1 MKEANEVR
9 SGYWKD
15 IFLAGLLVVTL
26 FIGGWRTSEETRPAA
41 YGRRLLPHEPETLQQ
56 GSVYYVALTGVDSD
70 PGTETRPWRTIQK
83 AANTLTA
90 GDTVYIKA
98 GTYSERV
105 RPKNSGSAGNF
116 ITYAAYPGD
125 SATIDGVNVS
135 MPSYESGLFQVENR
149 SYIRV
154 SGLRITNVGPYDN
167 NAGILVDSSSHIV
180 IENNYT
186 YNTASSG
193 IGVWGS
199 SYITITNNEVE
210 LACNDGEQECI
221 TVAGTDRF
229 EISNNHVHHGGPG
242 TNGGE
247 GIDAKDGS
255 SNGAIY
261 GNSVH
266 HMSSDRTGIYIDA
279 WDKHT
284 FNINVYRNTICDCS
298 SGITLASEA
307 GGLLENIRITN
318 NIAYHNKVNGLEI
331 GDWGESGIS
340 EHPVENAVF
349 INNTIYDNGYDGWG
363 GGFHVEN
370 PDASGIVV
378 RNNIF
383 SQNLSFQIA
392 DESSLSSADLTVD
405 HNLIH
410 GYRGYDGETY
420 GSDYVEADPR
430 FVDAPGADFHLQASS
445 AAIDA
450 GSSTGAP
457 TDDFAG
463 SQRPQDGDEDG
474 TPATDIGAYEMTA
487 YSDWVYLPVVLR

>member
-1 MKEANEVR
+1 MKAAKKAQPR
-9 SGYWKD
+9 YWKG
-15 IFLAGLLVVTL
+15 ARYASLLMVTL
-26 FIGGWRTSEETRPAA
+26 FLGGWRTSDGAPPATHEWMI
-41 YGRRLLPHEPETLQQ
+41 LPHEPETMQQ
-56 GSVYYVALTGVDSD
+56 RTVYYVAPTGSDSD
-70 PGTETRPWRTIQK
+70 PGTETRPWRTVQK
-83 AANTLTA
+83 GANTLTA

-105 RPKNSGSAGNF
+105 DPVNSGSAGYF

-125 SATIDGVNVS
+125 TVTIDGASIS
-135 MPSYESGLFQVENR
+135 MPSYESGLFQVEDR

-154 SGLRITNVGPYDN
+154 SGLRILNAGPYDN

-186 YNTASSG
+186 YNTVSSG

-199 SYITITNNEVE
+199 SYITITNNEVQ

-247 GIDAKDGS
+247 GIDVKDGS
-255 SNGAIY
+255 SNGDVY
-261 GNSVH
+261 GNHVH
-266 HMSSDRTGIYIDA
+266 HMSSDKTGIYVDA

-284 FNINVYRNTICDCS
+284 FNIDVYRNTIYDCS

-307 GGLLENIRITN
+307 GGLLENVRIAN

-349 INNTIYDNGYDGWG
+349 INNTIYDNGYAGWG
-363 GGFHVEN
+363 GGFHVDN

-383 SQNLSFQIA
+383 SQNLTFQIA
-392 DESSLSSADLTVD
+392 DESSLSGADLTVD

-410 GYRGYDGETY
+410 SYRGYEDETY
-420 GSDYVEADPR
+420 GSDYIETDPR
-430 FVDAPGADFHLQASS
+430 FVDGSGADFHLQASS
-445 AAIDA
+445 PAIDA
-450 GSSTGAP
+450 GSSNDAP
-457 TDDFAG
+457 NDDFAG
-463 SQRPQDGDEDG
+463 SRRPQDGNEDG
-474 TPATDIGAYEMTA
+474 TSVYDIGAYEATA
-487 YSDWVYLPVVLR
+487 YSEWVYLPVVLR